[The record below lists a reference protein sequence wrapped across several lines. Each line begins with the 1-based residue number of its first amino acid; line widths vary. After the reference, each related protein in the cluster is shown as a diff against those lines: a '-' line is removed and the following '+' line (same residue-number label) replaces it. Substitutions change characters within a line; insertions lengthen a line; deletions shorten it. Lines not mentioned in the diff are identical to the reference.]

1 MEGDSLFSASTH
13 GKDADRSER
22 QEDIPRSGA
31 GDLALNLAERNCLLH
46 FPANYGVIIVAKVF
60 RSIHRS
66 SRKMEFH

>member
-13 GKDADRSER
+13 GKDVDRSER
-22 QEDIPRSGA
+22 QEDIPRLE
-31 GDLALNLAERNCLLH
+31 DLALNLAERNCLSH
-46 FPANYGVIIVAKVF
+46 FPANYGVIIATKVF